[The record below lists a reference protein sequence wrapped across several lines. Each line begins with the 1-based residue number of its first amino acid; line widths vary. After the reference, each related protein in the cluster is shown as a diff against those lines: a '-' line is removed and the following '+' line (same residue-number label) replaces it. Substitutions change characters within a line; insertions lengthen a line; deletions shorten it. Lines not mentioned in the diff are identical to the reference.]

1 MPLMFIYL
9 FYFQRFQAFVS
20 IITILSLSLSHF
32 RFFLL
37 LHEASDELGFEVE
50 FII

>member
-20 IITILSLSLSHF
+20 KITIPFLSHTHF
-32 RFFLL
+32 RFLL
-37 LHEASDELGFEVE
+37 LHEAPDELGFEVE